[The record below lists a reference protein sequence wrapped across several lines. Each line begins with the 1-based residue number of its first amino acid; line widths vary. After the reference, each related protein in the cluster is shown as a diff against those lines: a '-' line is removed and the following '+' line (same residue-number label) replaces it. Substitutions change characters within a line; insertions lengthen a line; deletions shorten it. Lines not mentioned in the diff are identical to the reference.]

1 MKIILGGLLMAK
13 RTKSF
18 TWFLMAVFVISA
30 FILGGCSGSQNSTK
44 SKTDPKTIVLG
55 IENESD
61 KINPIFADEHDD
73 AVSLIFSGL
82 TRYNEKNEVIP
93 DLATGW
99 EVSPDQ
105 LTYTFKLRNDVKW
118 HDGKP
123 FTAEDVKF
131 TIEQGLNPKN
141 NSPIKERFEE
151 IKEVQVVDPYTVKII
166 LKTPFPLLVNVMAT
180 GMIPKH
186 ILEGKDINTD
196 GFNMAP
202 IGTGPFKY
210 SEWKKGQ
217 YLMLSGNKDFYR
229 GTPKSEKVILKFIP
243 DQNVRAVQLETGEI
257 DIALIDPMQIERISK
272 NQNLQVTRIDTAD
285 YRVMM
290 YNRIN
295 PLWDDVKVRQAMN
308 YAVDRDALVKG
319 VLLGWG
325 KPAYGPLQ
333 MNWANNGNVNQ
344 YGYNPEKAKQL
355 LSEAGWTPG
364 ADGILQKDGKKLS
377 FKLTTFV
384 HDPVRVALVN
394 ALSTQ
399 FKKIG
404 VDAIPDP
411 REKGSFK
418 IGQMDTF
425 LLGWGSPFDPDEDT
439 YRLFHSSQIG
449 KANYQN
455 YKNDKVDNL
464 LLKARET
471 SDKNERLKLYGDFQT
486 ELSNDPAF
494 NFLVYLDVA
503 IVTNKNLSGI
513 KPRTLGHHGAGYTWN
528 LEEWSKQ

>member
-1 MKIILGGLLMAK
+1 MSTRL
-13 RTKSF
+13 KSL
-18 TWFLMAVFVISA
+18 TWLVMIVFVFSA
-30 FILGGCSGSQNSTK
+30 FILGGCSKETGGK

-73 AVSLIFSGL
+73 AVAIIFSGL

-93 DLATGW
+93 DLASSW
-99 EVSPDQ
+99 DVSTDQ
-105 LTYTFKLRNDVKW
+105 LVYTFKLHNDVKW
-118 HDGKP
+118 HDGQP

-131 TIEQGLNPKN
+131 TIEESLNPKN
-141 NSPIKERFEE
+141 NSKIKERFEE
-151 IKEVQVVDPYTVKII
+151 IKEVQVVDPYTVKIT
-166 LKTPFPLLVNVMAT
+166 LKTPFPLLVNVMST

-186 ILEGKDINTD
+186 ILAGQDINND

-210 SEWKKGQ
+210 TEWKKGQ
-217 YLMLSGNKDFYR
+217 YLMLSRNENFYR
-229 GTPKSEKVILKFIP
+229 GTPKSEKVILKFVA

-257 DIALIDPMQIERISK
+257 DIALIAPMQIERIK
-272 NQNLQVTRIDTAD
+272 KDQNLQVMRVDTAD

-308 YAVDRDALVKG
+308 YAVDREALLKG
-319 VLLGWG
+319 VLLDWG
-325 KPAYGPLQ
+325 KVAYGPLQ
-333 MNWANNGNVNQ
+333 MNWANNSNVNQ
-344 YGYNPEKAKQL
+344 YVYNPEKAKQL
-355 LSEAGWTPG
+355 LGEAGWVQG
-364 ADGILQKDGKKLS
+364 ADGFFQKDGKRLS

-384 HDPVRVALVN
+384 HDPVRVALAN

-404 VDAIPDP
+404 IDAIPDP

-418 IGQMDTF
+418 ISEMDTF

-439 YRLFHSSQIG
+439 YRLFHSTQIDIG
-449 KANYQN
+449 NYQH
-455 YKNDKVDNL
+455 YKNAKVDNL
-464 LLKARET
+464 LLKARQT
-471 SDKNERLKLYGDFQT
+471 SDKNERLKLYADFQT
-486 ELSNDPAF
+486 ELVNDPAF

-503 IVTNKNLSGI
+503 IVTNKKISGI
-513 KPRTLGHHGAGYTWN
+513 KARTLGHHGAGYTWN